1 MKTEP
6 VNLEL
11 AAVFIGKNYTAE
23 FEAVLLDS
31 LKKISAN
38 K

>member
-1 MKTEP
+1 MKNEP

-23 FEAVLLDS
+23 FETVVLDS
-31 LKKISAN
+31 LKKITAN